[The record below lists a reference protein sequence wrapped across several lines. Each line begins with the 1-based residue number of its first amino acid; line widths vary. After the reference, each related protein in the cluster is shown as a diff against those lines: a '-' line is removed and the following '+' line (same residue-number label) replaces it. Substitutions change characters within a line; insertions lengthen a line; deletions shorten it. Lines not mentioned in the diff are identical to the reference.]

1 MTHCVCLLI
10 SQLLAL
16 KTVDIIQLKQ
26 ETPYGDIGITR
37 TVRGSVNASCAI
49 IYVLTASET

>member
-26 ETPYGDIGITR
+26 ETPYGDTPKPQ
-37 TVRGSVNASCAI
+37 NPM
-49 IYVLTASET
+49 L